1 MPPETSDKPH
11 LLFAPYYKWGGS
23 SEFVRAVTLANA
35 CRRRWPAAT
44 IEFLLPGGAETRHD
58 CPFPVTFNDAHL
70 DKPSRISFLNREIS
84 ERRPHLVIFDCY
96 SHPAVLDQCRA
107 VGARSAYVADQPGT
121 CKRAF
126 EWPWLWRLDAH
137 WQQRPYL
144 TLQAFTPREQL
155 LTAISSTRRAIF
167 DSYFD
172 DPLSDLGE
180 LPPEILARIDQPFA
194 LLVPGGG
201 GYRVDGRYVGDIFHA
216 AAERLHA
223 ATGLDAITLLGPLHQ
238 GPIPAGRTL
247 AIKAL
252 DLPQLLA
259 LMRRAR
265 IIVTNGATGAL
276 HQALACG
283 AACVASPLGGSD
295 QPERI
300 RRYAQ
305 ACLVLAAAPEA
316 AALAEA
322 AERLL
327 TTEGDAI
334 RQRVSALKLVNGIP
348 LMIRLIEEQLA
359 LRADRSVSKA
369 SGKG

>member
-1 MPPETSDKPH
+1 MASKDRDRPH

-23 SEFVRAVTLANA
+23 SEFVRAVTLAQA
-35 CRRRWPAAT
+35 AQRRWPAAT

-58 CPFPVTFNDAHL
+58 CPFPVTFNDTHL

-121 CKRAF
+121 CRRAF
-126 EWPWLWRLDAH
+126 EWPWLRRLDAH

-144 TLQAFTPREQL
+144 TSLAFTPGQRL
-155 LTAISSTRRAIF
+155 LAAISSTRRAIF

-172 DPLSDLGE
+172 EPLDGLGE
-180 LPPEILARIDQPFA
+180 LPPEILACIDQPFA

-201 GYRVDGRYVGDIFHA
+201 GYRVEGRQVGDIFHA
-216 AAERLHA
+216 AAEQLQA

-238 GPIPAGRTL
+238 GPVPEGRTL

-252 DLPQLLA
+252 NLPQLLT
-259 LMRRAR
+259 LMRRTR

-283 AACVASPLGGSD
+283 AVCVASPLGGSD

-300 RRYAQ
+300 RRYAL
-305 ACLVLAAAPEA
+305 AGLVLAAAPEA

-327 TTEGDAI
+327 TVEGDAI
-334 RQRVSALKLVNGIP
+334 RQRVSALKPVNGIP
-348 LMIRLIEEQLA
+348 LMIGLIEEQLA
-359 LRADRSVSKA
+359 LRARA
-369 SGKG
+369 R

>member
-1 MPPETSDKPH
+1 MASEAIDRPH

-23 SEFVRAVTLANA
+23 SEFVRAVALANA
-35 CRRRWPAAT
+35 AQKRWPTAT

-58 CPFPVTFNDAHL
+58 CPFPVAFNEAHL
-70 DKPSRISFLNREIS
+70 DKPSRVSFLNREIS

-144 TLQAFTPREQL
+144 TSLAFTPGQRL
-155 LTAISSTRRAIF
+155 LSAISSTRRAIF
-167 DSYFD
+167 DTYFD
-172 DPLSDLGE
+172 DLPSDLGE
-180 LPPEILARIDQPFA
+180 LPPEIRARAAQPFA

-216 AAERLHA
+216 AAEQLHT

-238 GPIPAGRTL
+238 GPIPEGQTL

-252 DLPQLLA
+252 NLPQLLA

-265 IIVTNGATGAL
+265 IIVTNGATGSL

-300 RRYAQ
+300 RRYAR
-305 ACLVLAAAPEA
+305 AGLLLAAAPEA
-316 AALAEA
+316 AALAKA

-327 TTEGDAI
+327 TAEGDPI
-334 RQRVSALKLVNGIP
+334 HQRVSALKPVNGIS
-348 LMIRLIEEQLA
+348 LMIRLIEEQLQ

-369 SGKG
+369 SSAG